1 MASRAFLDA
10 VQASGFAAHPVL
22 TPRGAMML
30 ALPGEQDQLDEH
42 WEVLRAMGAR
52 AQRLDRAAAC
62 ACVPVLRPDKVLGAV
77 LEPDAAD
84 IDVNTLHQATCA
96 ACASMAARWCAMRT

>member
-62 ACVPVLRPDKVLGAV
+62 ACVPVLRPDNVLGAV